1 MLSVKDINNKQF
13 EQARPGY
20 KTEEVDDFL
29 REIAQQIGQYQREK
43 EDLEKKIEVLV
54 ESVREYKKD
63 EDALK
68 DALIGAQKQG
78 RVIVSEAQAKATE
91 ILADANKRASE
102 IIGSTTVQ
110 LEKEKRC
117 LVRMQQ
123 EVSDFKASLLS
134 MYKQHLEQIT
144 AIPDYEDDSE
154 DSAEAPAPAPA
165 APVQQETPA
174 PQAEAPVPEPVPA
187 QPEQNMEATRV
198 MENPFKTEKNPFP
211 FDEHVNVGSVR
222 AESKFGELK
231 FGQNK

>member
-165 APVQQETPA
+165 APVQQAAPA
-174 PQAEAPVPEPVPA
+174 PQVEEPVPV

-211 FDEHVNVGSVR
+211 FEEHVNVGSVR

>member
-1 MLSVKDINNKQF
+1 MLSVKDINNKRF

-29 REIAQQIGQYQREK
+29 REIAQQIAQYQREK
-43 EDLEKKIEVLV
+43 EDAEKKIEVLV

-78 RVIVSEAQAKATE
+78 RAIVSEAQAKATE

-117 LVRMQQ
+117 LVKMQQ

-154 DSAEAPAPAPA
+154 ESAEAPDPA
-165 APVQQETPA
+165 APVQQAAPA
-174 PQAEAPVPEPVPA
+174 PQAAEAPAPEPAPA
-187 QPEQNMEATRV
+187 QPEQSMEATRV

-211 FDEHVNVGSVR
+211 FEEHVNVGSVR
-222 AESKFGELK
+222 AESKFGDLK